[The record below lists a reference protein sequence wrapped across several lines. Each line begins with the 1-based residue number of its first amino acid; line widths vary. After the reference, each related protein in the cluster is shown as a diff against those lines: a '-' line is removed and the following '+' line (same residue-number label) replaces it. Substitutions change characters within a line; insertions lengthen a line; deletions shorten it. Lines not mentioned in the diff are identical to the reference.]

1 MNRIASFILLIVMG
15 SLLIIG
21 CGPKKTKEQL
31 AAEAIEFEKNE
42 NFKEAIVVY
51 EQLIKDYPRTIFA
64 DSILFIIGQMYSN
77 NLLEFDNAIDA
88 HKRLVKKY
96 PDSRFGAQSL
106 FMIGYH
112 YANSINDTSEA
123 RKYYE
128 KFLNQ
133 YPEHEL
139 VNSVRWELDHLGQ
152 DINEIDFLKSGMFE
166 EVKQDSSVSDP
177 KNTN

>member
-1 MNRIASFILLIVMG
+1 MNRIASFILLISMG

-21 CGPKKTKEQL
+21 CGPKETKEQL
-31 AAEAIEFEKNE
+31 SARATDFESNE

-51 EQLIKDYPRTIFA
+51 EQLIKDYPNTDAA
-64 DSILFIIGQMYSN
+64 DSILFRIGQMYSN
-77 NLLEFDNAIDA
+77 NLLEFDNAINA

-96 PDSRFGAQSL
+96 PESRFSAQSL

-112 YANSINDTSEA
+112 YANSISDTVEA
-123 RKYYE
+123 KNYYG
-128 KFLNQ
+128 KFLEQ

-139 VNSVRWELDHLGQ
+139 ANSVRWELDHLGQ
-152 DINEIDFLKSGMFE
+152 DINEIDFLKSEMFE
-166 EVKQDSSVSDP
+166 ESEQDSGVSNP

>member
-1 MNRIASFILLIVMG
+1 MNRIASLILIIVLG
-15 SLLIIG
+15 SLLISG

-31 AAEAIEFEKNE
+31 YAEALQFEKEE
-42 NFKEAIVVY
+42 NFKEAIVTY
-51 EQLIKDYPRTIFA
+51 EQLIKDYPRTNFA
-64 DSILFIIGQMYSN
+64 DSILFKVGQMYSN
-77 NLLEFDNAIDA
+77 NLLEFDNAVNA

-96 PDSRFGAQSL
+96 PDSRFSAQSL

-112 YANSINDTSEA
+112 YANSINDTAEA

-133 YPEHEL
+133 YSKHEL
-139 VNSVRWELDHLGQ
+139 ANSVRWELDHLGQ
-152 DINEIDFLKSGMFE
+152 DINEIDFLKQEMFE
-166 EVKQDSSVSDP
+166 EGEQDTGVSNP